1 VLTTFVT
8 AVFVLFLVSLFMF
21 AFFVL
26 VLFVFVML
34 AAAMFV
40 VLTATVF
47 TIVFEDFGDR
57 VKRLR
62 CLPHGASETM
72 QIAHWPPPDEV
83 AAPATRECGPKYTS
97 ISCS

>member
-8 AVFVLFLVSLFMF
+8 AELVLVLVSLFMF
-21 AFFVL
+21 VFF

-40 VLTATVF
+40 VLTAAVF

-62 CLPHGASETM
+62 CLPHGASKTM
-72 QIAHWPPPDEV
+72 QIAH
-83 AAPATRECGPKYTS
+83 
-97 ISCS
+97 